1 MLCSLWLLFFAQF
14 CKNFG
19 TFFAEERE
27 IFRNDNVVMII
38 NIWKEWKRRSFKW
51 EIFLQERRRR
61 RRRELR
67 RQWHRRSSREQQIRS
82 KSCCVRKILVEQKK
96 HFYQTNKFL
105 WSETRS
111 DKRQKKV
118 TAQPGRQKKSPFVKT
133 YLKFVGSDLTKSES
147 GKLRGPLLFSQ
158 LAFFIG
164 SFWCFTN
171 ARAHWSDG
179 DELWK
184 IKMTAVKIKR
194 PLWREKPSRMKTV
207 SLLS

>member
-111 DKRQKKV
+111 DKRRKKKLRLNRV
-118 TAQPGRQKKSPFVKT
+118 VKKSPHLSKLISKLLAVTLQNRNPGNCADRFC
-133 YLKFVGSDLTKSES
+133 FHSWRFSS
-147 GKLRGPLLFSQ
+147 G
-158 LAFFIG
+158 AFG
-164 SFWCFTN
+164 ASRT
-171 ARAHWSDG
+171 RAHSG
-179 DELWK
+179 QMVMSCGK
-184 IKMTAVKIKR
+184 
-194 PLWREKPSRMKTV
+194 
-207 SLLS
+207 

>member
-1 MLCSLWLLFFAQF
+1 MFCCVCGCRSIKDSSERSWKKIGHLQDLFFMTVLNSTWVVEALERSEPRCLSGCCFSFSQSSQTDCEKRNCVVFAVASFFAQF

-96 HFYQTNKFL
+96 TFLPNK
-105 WSETRS
+105 
-111 DKRQKKV
+111 
-118 TAQPGRQKKSPFVKT
+118 
-133 YLKFVGSDLTKSES
+133 
-147 GKLRGPLLFSQ
+147 
-158 LAFFIG
+158 
-164 SFWCFTN
+164 
-171 ARAHWSDG
+171 
-179 DELWK
+179 
-184 IKMTAVKIKR
+184 
-194 PLWREKPSRMKTV
+194 
-207 SLLS
+207 

>member
-1 MLCSLWLLFFAQF
+1 
-14 CKNFG
+14 
-19 TFFAEERE
+19 
-27 IFRNDNVVMII
+27 MII

-111 DKRQKKV
+111 DKRQKSYGSTGSSKKV
-118 TAQPGRQKKSPFVKT
+118 PICQNLSQNCWQWPYKIGIRETARTAFVFTVGVFHRELLVLHERARTVVRWWWAVENKNDRCENKTTTVTGKTVANENSLSPF
-133 YLKFVGSDLTKSES
+133 LSQP
-147 GKLRGPLLFSQ
+147 KLL
-158 LAFFIG
+158 I
-164 SFWCFTN
+164 
-171 ARAHWSDG
+171 
-179 DELWK
+179 
-184 IKMTAVKIKR
+184 
-194 PLWREKPSRMKTV
+194 
-207 SLLS
+207 SLLDWCVWFKASHKKKWKEIKERIEK